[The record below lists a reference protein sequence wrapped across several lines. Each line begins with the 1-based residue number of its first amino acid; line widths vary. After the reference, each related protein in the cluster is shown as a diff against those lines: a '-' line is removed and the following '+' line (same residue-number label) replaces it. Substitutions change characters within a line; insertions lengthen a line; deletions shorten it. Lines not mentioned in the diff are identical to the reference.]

1 MEKYS
6 QSDTEL
12 AQKVSSGDHEAF
24 FVLVKRYHA
33 MVNGVSLSILR
44 DFEASED
51 AAQESFLSAWE
62 KIGSL
67 RDPSKL
73 RPWLATISRNI
84 ALTHLRLKKR
94 KGASRALDESTKDSA
109 PGPDQV
115 SAHKDDLSLVLAT
128 LETLPEKYRTP
139 LVLFYREDQS
149 VAAVAQSLALSQN
162 AVKQRLKRGR
172 DALRLQV
179 ESTLA
184 KTLVSAAP
192 SAAFMAPI
200 ATALSVLAP
209 PTATAASGLSIS
221 SVTTSTSA
229 TSTTIATSTMM
240 TSTHFSFAT
249 AAVVGLAL
257 IPLGFGLGGV
267 LSKDEPVS
275 TPQSSLV
282 DPAAGFSSRASSPIP
297 PSEVINAWELLK
309 EQFGTS
315 PESMRGLYEHIAA
328 LESGFTK
335 EALLSILIAEWI
347 EVDSRGGFEFFIEQK
362 EEDQRTA
369 FVDEWLRRDS
379 EEAVTTIRTSGRAW
393 ERHLAPSAKLLAV
406 KEPQFFIDHFKKIAL
421 PIFNKQRA
429 EDAFRILADYD
440 YLALRD
446 AAISARKS
454 RSAAV
459 YGEALGIS
467 LQKWGSLDGY
477 SASQWALDF
486 KGEGKEY
493 ALAGALAGWARVDP
507 RAALDQCVIVAKS
520 VSRDSYH
527 YGGLWKLRQKSI
539 WMPLSLGMANW
550 HRARNNFL
558 VPR

>member
-6 QSDTEL
+6 QSDAEL
-12 AQKVSSGDHEAF
+12 VQKVSSGDHEAF
-24 FVLVKRYHA
+24 LVLVKRYHA
-33 MVNGVSLSILR
+33 MVSGVSLSILR
-44 DFEASED
+44 DVDASED

-73 RPWLATISRNI
+73 RPWLAAISRNT

-94 KGASRALDESTKDSA
+94 KGASRVLDETTKDSA

-149 VAAVAQSLALSQN
+149 VAAVAQSLVLSHD

-172 DALRLQV
+172 DALRRQV

-192 SAAFMAPI
+192 SAAFMASI
-200 ATALSVLAP
+200 ATAVSVLAP
-209 PTATAASGLSIS
+209 PTAAAASGLSIS
-221 SVTTSTSA
+221 SVTTSTST
-229 TSTTIATSTMM
+229 TSTTVATSTMM

-267 LSKDEPVS
+267 LSKDEPAS
-275 TPQSSLV
+275 APQSSLV
-282 DPAAGFSSRASSPIP
+282 DPDAGSSSRPSSPIP
-297 PSEVINAWELLK
+297 PSEVIKAWELLK

-335 EALLSILIAEWI
+335 EALFSILIAEWI
-347 EVDSRGGFEFFIEQK
+347 EVDSRGGFDFFIDQK

-486 KGEGKEY
+486 KSEGKEY
-493 ALAGALAGWARVDP
+493 VLAACCLTKEDTLR
-507 RAALDQCVIVAKS
+507 KS
-520 VSRDSYH
+520 D
-527 YGGLWKLRQKSI
+527 
-539 WMPLSLGMANW
+539 
-550 HRARNNFL
+550 
-558 VPR
+558 